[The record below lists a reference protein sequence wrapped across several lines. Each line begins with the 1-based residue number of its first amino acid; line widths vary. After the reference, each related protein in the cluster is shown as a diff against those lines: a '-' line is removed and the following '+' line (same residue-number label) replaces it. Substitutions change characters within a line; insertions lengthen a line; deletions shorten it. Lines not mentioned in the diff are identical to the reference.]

1 MENSEDTTN
10 GLQKSKRHLKRK
22 SEEGSTSGSCIGGN
36 TLQNDSSKLR
46 KYSRRIPPT
55 EAEECIADDKT
66 IQTEMK
72 ENMLFLSCHSPGYAV
87 KSSKGTTA
95 KNYSRSKDKKKLL
108 VPPLDGLNE
117 HREFSECATGF
128 ILSPRADKPY
138 QCHFCAKQFKYF
150 SNLKSHMNII
160 HRKLIENSPKDSKTS
175 TVGSGQVFQCEICL
189 RNFKYFSNLRTHRLV
204 HTSEVETCNSGID

>member
-1 MENSEDTTN
+1 MF
-10 GLQKSKRHLKRK
+10 LFLYKF
-22 SEEGSTSGSCIGGN
+22 
-36 TLQNDSSKLR
+36 SSKLR

-55 EAEECIADDKT
+55 DVEQCVVDDKI
-66 IQTEMK
+66 IQSEIK
-72 ENMLFLSCHSPGYAV
+72 ENTLLLSYQSPGYAV

-95 KNYSRSKDKKKLL
+95 KNCRRSKDKKKLP
-108 VPPLDGLNE
+108 VPPLDGLHE
-117 HREFSECATGF
+117 HRGFSECTTGF

-150 SNLKSHMNII
+150 SNLKSHMNIV
-160 HRKLIENSPKDSKTS
+160 HRKMIENSPKDSTTS

-204 HTSEVETCNSGID
+204 HTSELETCNSEIDKNSLKDPLV

>member
-1 MENSEDTTN
+1 MQFIITKQNIIVFFINLVTNWESTVAELHQLILNSVLLMTK
-10 GLQKSKRHLKRK
+10 LLK
-22 SEEGSTSGSCIGGN
+22 
-36 TLQNDSSKLR
+36 
-46 KYSRRIPPT
+46 P
-55 EAEECIADDKT
+55 
-66 IQTEMK
+66 EMK
-72 ENMLFLSCHSPGYAV
+72 ENMILSCQSPGYAV
-87 KSSKGTTA
+87 KSSKGTKA
-95 KNYSRSKDKKKLL
+95 KKLQEQSWDKML
-108 VPPLDGLNE
+108 FVPPLDGLNE

-160 HRKLIENSPKDSKTS
+160 HSKLIENSPKDSKTS